1 MYGGSGGSGQQLQ
14 YIGNNSAS
22 HLESHTSPFCRGV
35 GMVMHMKGIHMDS
48 LSTSSSCLH
57 LIFESWKLDSPI
69 KFGTACISAVGCGFL
84 LEALGRA
91 RRMWIMR
98 GAELRRR
105 HAPKSTQMLHRM
117 CYLLLYALERLGLY
131 IAMLVAMSYSL
142 ELLLAL
148 VLGFILG
155 RATTEPGEAFGEES
169 ESRCSVDS
177 NSNYSELNSILEE
190 GGETADSRKFT
201 RYVTPSSDAGVP
213 HC

>member
-1 MYGGSGGSGQQLQ
+1 MGGRGGSGAGMYGGSGGSGQQLQ

-117 CYLLLYALERLGLY
+117 CYLLSPLSELMRILILERQGLSWDSP
-131 IAMLVAMSYSL
+131 INCRQQQV
-142 ELLLAL
+142 
-148 VLGFILG
+148 
-155 RATTEPGEAFGEES
+155 FGPPAS
-169 ESRCSVDS
+169 
-177 NSNYSELNSILEE
+177 
-190 GGETADSRKFT
+190 
-201 RYVTPSSDAGVP
+201 
-213 HC
+213 